1 MSVMLLTHLIIFT
14 FLLRP
19 RAADVE
25 QRLLVA
31 VLLFPNNLT
40 SASYPQSTNAAST
53 PTFLFVQFGQQLSI
67 FKHEMKHGLVNFNW
81 DECCKSCQL

>member
-31 VLLFPNNLT
+31 DLLFPNNLT
-40 SASYPQSTNAAST
+40 SASYPQSTNAVST